1 MKPIVY
7 VIVAVCAFLAF
18 VSAVFFMPAAELLP
32 AQVEA
37 GSIAP
42 GLSPVRS
49 EGLMNFFKD
58 IGTGLS
64 KTFYGTEDLKGYAE
78 GDPRGIGNK
87 APGELRAYAM
97 WAVFLSLAMLF
108 AAIALNAVGRYESEE
123 KTILPVKK

>member
-18 VSAVFFMPAAELLP
+18 VSAVVFMPAAELIP

-37 GSIAP
+37 GPIAP

-49 EGLMNFFKD
+49 EALMNVFKEV
-58 IGTGLS
+58 GETLS
-64 KTFYGTEDLKGYAE
+64 QTFYGTADLKTYVE
-78 GDPRGIGNK
+78 GDPK
-87 APGELRAYAM
+87 SVQPPGELRAYAL
-97 WAVFLSLAMLF
+97 WSVFLALAMLF
-108 AAIALNAVGRYESEE
+108 AAIGLNAVGRYESEE